1 MLAVVHGPPDA
12 RPFRALAMNWTY
24 GPALEGEAETAFR
37 SALVVP
43 IVEDGLESGAL
54 AVYARA
60 AGAFL
65 PEHVQAL
72 GALADEAATG
82 IVNARRFAEVE
93 LRGVTDVVT
102 GRPNRRGYEV
112 ELGREVA
119 RAGRTGR
126 PLSLVVLDLD
136 DEVPSTRLT
145 PCSDDTVLQEFAGLL
160 ASATRATDI
169 VCRRGDT
176 QFGVLL
182 PETTASKA
190 RHLYL
195 RLREQAAGTAFTSAA
210 GPMTFTVGLVE
221 WRPSE
226 TGDSLDARASAAVGQ
241 PAPDTLELLP
251 DRVASRLGDWRI
263 APSETA
269 LAGQDSPPEL
279 GTAQAFRERLAREVA
294 GARSFGQP
302 LALLLVDVGDLP
314 SADDRLDQIAAA
326 RVLADLATRPG
337 DSIQGDQATS
347 RLGTSELAFILPRS
361 TVADAES
368 VFAALQGSLDEQPSE
383 DVDRLVLSAGITE
396 LAAGDDLDTVIGRA
410 NQALWQAKQAG
421 TGTVVVATVDTDV
434 KR

>member
-1 MLAVVHGPPDA
+1 
-12 RPFRALAMNWTY
+12 
-24 GPALEGEAETAFR
+24 
-37 SALVVP
+37 
-43 IVEDGLESGAL
+43 
-54 AVYARA
+54 
-60 AGAFL
+60 
-65 PEHVQAL
+65 
-72 GALADEAATG
+72 
-82 IVNARRFAEVE
+82 
-93 LRGVTDVVT
+93 
-102 GRPNRRGYEV
+102 
-112 ELGREVA
+112 
-119 RAGRTGR
+119 
-126 PLSLVVLDLD
+126 
-136 DEVPSTRLT
+136 
-145 PCSDDTVLQEFAGLL
+145 
-160 ASATRATDI
+160 
-169 VCRRGDT
+169 
-176 QFGVLL
+176 
-182 PETTASKA
+182 
-190 RHLYL
+190 
-195 RLREQAAGTAFTSAA
+195 
-210 GPMTFTVGLVE
+210 MTFTVGLVE